1 MLWGAPV
8 LLNVILGGTKR
19 GRRIADLARACRID
33 ADALQRTVDH
43 FNSAVNEGRA
53 DPLGKIPELLQ
64 PVQGRA
70 YYAVN
75 LSLDNKYA
83 PLPALT
89 LGGLVVDEDTGGVK
103 RADGSVIPGLY
114 AAGRT
119 AVGLPS
125 KGYVSG
131 LSIADTVFSGR
142 RAGHAAAQAAIP

>member
-1 MLWGAPV
+1 MAQP
-8 LLNVILGGTKR
+8 IAAGGIPP
-19 GRRIADLARACRID
+19 GDRRER
-33 ADALQRTVDH
+33 
-43 FNSAVNEGRA
+43 
-53 DPLGKIPELLQ
+53 
-64 PVQGRA
+64 QGRA
-70 YYAVN
+70 YAVN

-89 LGGLVVDEDTGGVK
+89 LGGLVVDEDTGGVQ
-103 RADGSVIPGLY
+103 RADGSVICGLY

-142 RAGHAAAQAAIP
+142 RAGHAAAQAASP